1 MNNTKNIILGD
12 RVLWVALALLSIF
25 SFLPVFSA
33 SSNLTYVVGQGTPW
47 SHLLKHF
54 IVLLF
59 GFGLMYGLHKIPYQY
74 FKGISIL
81 ALPLIILL
89 LIYTASQGNLIA
101 GANANRWIRIP
112 IVGLSFQTSTLASIL
127 LLAYVAHLMSKDN
140 PKLYRLKTSI
150 LPLWLPVFL
159 VILLILPANLSTSAL
174 LFFMVLIL
182 VFLGG
187 YPIRYLLGML
197 GMGLLMALLFVLI
210 AKAYPDL
217 VPNRIDTWISRI
229 ENFNS
234 AEDNGGNYQI
244 ERAKTAIATG
254 GLLGLG
260 AGKSVMKNFL
270 PQSSSDFIYAI
281 IVEEFGLVGGAA
293 LILLYLVVLFRIVVI
308 AHKSDTV
315 YGKLLVLGLGLPI
328 IIQAFVNMAVAL
340 QVFPVTG
347 QTLPLIS
354 SGGTAAWMT
363 CIAFGIILSVS
374 AGQKVESDGLEDSE
388 DKNENPLTILS
399 ETI

>member
-1 MNNTKNIILGD
+1 MKNKNNILLGD

-33 SSNLTYVVGQGTPW
+33 SSNLTYVLGQGTPW

-54 IVLLF
+54 IVLVF
-59 GFGLMYGLHKIPYQY
+59 GFGLMYVLHKTPYQY

-81 ALPLIILL
+81 ALPLVLLL

-101 GANANRWIRIP
+101 GANASRWIRIP
-112 IVGLSFQTSTLASIL
+112 IVGLSFQTSTLASIV
-127 LLAYVAHLMSKDN
+127 LLAYVAHLMSKEN
-140 PKLYRLKTSI
+140 PKMYRLKTSI
-150 LPLWLPVFL
+150 VPLWLPVFL
-159 VILLILPANLSTSAL
+159 IVLLILPANLSTAVL
-174 LFFMVLIL
+174 LFFTILIL

-187 YPIRYLLGML
+187 YPIKYLLGIL
-197 GMGLLMALLFVLI
+197 TMGFFMISLFILV
-210 AKAYPDL
+210 AKAYPDW
-217 VPNRIDTWISRI
+217 VPNRIDTWVSRI
-229 ENFNS
+229 ENFS
-234 AEDNGGNYQI
+234 SSEDIGGNYQI
-244 ERAKTAIATG
+244 ESAKTAIATG

-270 PQSSSDFIYAI
+270 PQSYSDFIYAI
-281 IVEEFGLVGGAA
+281 IVEEFGLVGGIA
-293 LILLYLVVLFRIVVI
+293 LILLYLIVLFRIVVI

-363 CIAFGIILSVS
+363 CIAFGMILSVS
-374 AGQKVESDGLEDSE
+374 AGQKIEENTSKESE

-399 ETI
+399 EAL

>member
-1 MNNTKNIILGD
+1 MRSLKNILLGD
-12 RVLWVALALLSIF
+12 RVLWVTLALLSVF

-33 SSNLTYVVGQGTPW
+33 SSNLAYVVGQGTPW

-54 IVLLF
+54 MVLFF
-59 GFGLMYGLHKIPYQY
+59 GFGLMYGIHKLPYQY

-81 ALPLIILL
+81 AMPLIVLL
-89 LIYTASQGNLIA
+89 LVYTATQGNFID
-101 GANANRWIRIP
+101 GANANRWIKIP
-112 IVGLSFQTSTLASIL
+112 IVGLSFQTSNLASIVL
-127 LLAYVAHLMSKDN
+127 MAYVAHLMSKDN
-140 PKLYRLKTSI
+140 PKIYQLKTSI
-150 LPLWLPVFL
+150 VPLWLPVFT
-159 VILLILPANLSTSAL
+159 VVLLILPANLSTAVL
-174 LFFMVLIL
+174 LFFMVMIL

-187 YPIRYLLGML
+187 YPIKYLAGMMVL
-197 GMGLLMALLFVLI
+197 GLLAALMFVLV
-210 AKAYPDL
+210 AKAYPDW
-217 VPNRIDTWISRI
+217 VPNRIDTWVSRL

-234 AEDNGGNYQI
+234 SKDSRGSYQI

-254 GLLGLG
+254 GLFGLG

-281 IVEEFGLVGGAA
+281 IVEEFGLVGGTA
-293 LILLYLVVLFRIVVI
+293 LILLYLIVLFRIVVI
-308 AHKSDTV
+308 AHKSETV
-315 YGKLLVLGLGLPI
+315 YGKLLVLGLGIPI
-328 IIQAFVNMAVAL
+328 IVQAFVNMAVAL

-374 AGQKVESDGLEDSE
+374 AAQEIRQPSKEDPNKE
-388 DKNENPLTILS
+388 ENPLAVLS
-399 ETI
+399 ETL

>member
-1 MNNTKNIILGD
+1 MKNKNNILLGD

-47 SHLLKHF
+47 GYLLKHF
-54 IVLLF
+54 IVLIF
-59 GFGLMYGLHKIPYQY
+59 GFGLMYALHKTPYQY

-112 IVGLSFQTSTLASIL
+112 IVGLSFQTSTLASIV

-140 PKLYRLKTSI
+140 PNLYRLKSSI
-150 LPLWLPVFL
+150 LPLWLPVFI
-159 VILLILPANLSTSAL
+159 VVLLILPANLSTAIL

-187 YPIRYLLGML
+187 YPIKYLLGMM
-197 GMGLLMALLFVLI
+197 GMGLFMAFLFVLI
-210 AKAYPDL
+210 AKVYPDW
-217 VPNRIDTWISRI
+217 VPNRIDTWINRI

-234 AEDNGGNYQI
+234 AENTSGNYQI

-281 IVEEFGLVGGAA
+281 IVEEFGLIGGTA
-293 LILLYLVVLFRIVVI
+293 LILLYLIVLFRIVVI
-308 AHKSDTV
+308 AHKSDTA

-328 IIQAFVNMAVAL
+328 VIQAFVNMAVAL

-374 AGQKVESDGLEDSE
+374 AGQKIEQNDSEESE
-388 DKNENPLTILS
+388 DKKENPLAILS
-399 ETI
+399 ETL

>member
-1 MNNTKNIILGD
+1 MNNKKNIILGD
-12 RVLWVALALLSIF
+12 RVLWVAIALLSVF

-59 GFGLMYGLHKIPYQY
+59 GFALMYSLHKIPYQY

-89 LIYTASQGNLIA
+89 LIYTATQGNLIA
-101 GANANRWIRIP
+101 GANANRWISIP
-112 IVGLSFQTSTLASIL
+112 IVGLSFQTSTLASIV

-140 PKLYRLKTSI
+140 PELYRLKSSI
-150 LPLWLPVFL
+150 LKLWLPVFI
-159 VILLILPANLSTSAL
+159 VILLILPANLSTSVL

-187 YPIRYLLGML
+187 YPIYYLLGIF
-197 GMGLLMALLFVLI
+197 GMGLFMAMLFILI
-210 AKAYPDL
+210 AKAYPDW

-234 AEDNGGNYQI
+234 GVDNGGNYQI

-281 IVEEFGLVGGAA
+281 IVEEFGLVGGTA

-363 CIAFGIILSVS
+363 CIAFGMILSVS
-374 AGQKVESDGLEDSE
+374 AGQKIESYNPQDSE
-388 DKNENPLTILS
+388 DKIENPLIILS
-399 ETI
+399 ETL

>member
-1 MNNTKNIILGD
+1 MKNIKNIILGD
-12 RVLWVALALLSIF
+12 RVLWVAIALLSVF

-54 IVLLF
+54 VVLLF
-59 GFGLMYGLHKIPYQY
+59 GFALMYSLHKIPYHY

-89 LIYTASQGNLIA
+89 LIYTATQGNLIG
-101 GANANRWIRIP
+101 GANANRWISIP
-112 IVGLSFQTSTLASIL
+112 IVGLSFQTSTLASIV

-140 PKLYRLKTSI
+140 PELNQLKSSI
-150 LPLWLPVFL
+150 LKLWIPVFI
-159 VILLILPANLSTSAL
+159 VILLILPANLSTSVL

-187 YPIRYLLGML
+187 YPIKYLLGMF
-197 GMGLLMALLFVLI
+197 GMGLFMAFLFILI
-210 AKAYPDL
+210 AKAYPDW

-229 ENFNS
+229 ENFKS
-234 AEDNGGNYQI
+234 GVDNGGNYQI

-254 GLLGLG
+254 GFLGVG

-281 IVEEFGLVGGAA
+281 IVEEFGLVGGTA

-328 IIQAFVNMAVAL
+328 IMQAFVNMAVAL

-363 CIAFGIILSVS
+363 CISFGMILSVS
-374 AGQKVESDGLEDSE
+374 AGQKIEFNTLQDSE
-388 DKNENPLTILS
+388 DKNKNPLIILD
-399 ETI
+399 ETL

>member
-1 MNNTKNIILGD
+1 MNNTKKIILGD

-112 IVGLSFQTSTLASIL
+112 IVGLSFQTSTLASIV

-174 LFFMVLIL
+174 MFFMVLIL

-210 AKAYPDL
+210 AKAYPDW

-281 IVEEFGLVGGAA
+281 IVEEFGLVGGTA

-340 QVFPVTG
+340 QIFPVTG

-363 CIAFGIILSVS
+363 CIAFGMILSVS